1 MEKKQYDLF
10 LEVLRRLQKAGL
22 LEDVIL
28 IGSWTTVFYKAYF
41 KGFDRLKRYA
51 LVTRDLDLLVDH
63 PGRVKGK
70 VDVPHLLEDLGFV
83 ISFVGSKG
91 YIHLIHPDLI
101 VEFLTPERGRGVDG
115 PVPLKNWGM
124 NATALRFLD
133 FLVKDKIT
141 ISFEGIDVV
150 LPHPARFAMHKLV
163 VAQRRTK
170 KDKAQKDNIIAVDI
184 LNDLIDSGE
193 ASLVHSVYKEFSLPW
208 QKKIVAALK
217 KQEADTIFNVLE
229 NER

>member
-22 LEDVIL
+22 LKDVIL

-41 KGFDRLKRYA
+41 KGFQRLRKYA
-51 LVTRDLDLLVDH
+51 LVTRDLDLLVDY
-63 PGRVKGK
+63 PDKVKGRI
-70 VDVPHLLEDLGFV
+70 DIPHLLEDLGFV
-83 ISFVGSKG
+83 VSFIGSKG

-101 VEFLTPERGRGVDG
+101 VEFLTPERGRGVEG

-133 FLVKDKIT
+133 FLVKDTIT
-141 ISFEGIDVV
+141 VMLDGIGVA

-170 KDKAQKDNIIAVDI
+170 KDKAEKDNLIAIDI
-184 LNDLIDSGE
+184 LNDLVDAGE
-193 ASLVHSVYKEFSLPW
+193 DELIRLVYKEFSSLW
-208 QKKIVAALK
+208 QKKILAAVKGLDAGSIVA
-217 KQEADTIFNVLE
+217 VLE
-229 NER
+229 K